1 MLRRL
6 NRLFPPPDPEK
17 RALEEVGEFLKFAT
31 HKEKEVMEEV
41 CGRLVE
47 TGMSLEQLAEEDPQR
62 VERFSLV
69 LRTISDRQASGVK
82 PSPEERLPPRVRGR
96 GWRAFAHED

>member
-31 HKEKEVMEEV
+31 HQEKEVMEEV
-41 CGRLVE
+41 CRILVE
-47 TGMSLEQLAEEDPQR
+47 TGISLEQLAEEDPR
-62 VERFSLV
+62 RAERFALV
-69 LRTISDRQASGVK
+69 QKTISDRQASGVK
-82 PSPEERLPPRVRGR
+82 PSPEERLAPRVRGR
-96 GWRAFAHED
+96 GSRAFAHED